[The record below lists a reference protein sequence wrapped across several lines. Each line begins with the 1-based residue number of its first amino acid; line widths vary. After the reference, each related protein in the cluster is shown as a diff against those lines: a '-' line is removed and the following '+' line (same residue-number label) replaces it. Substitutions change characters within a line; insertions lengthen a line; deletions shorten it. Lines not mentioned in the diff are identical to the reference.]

1 MIPYLYISMSR
12 NYRSMLPSGDSQMQ
26 GGNIGERQDSPHQ
39 QEKPDDILQVNN
51 ESGSNRTDSPKNC
64 KGMAFFDQQEYER
77 RVKVVVRGKLL
88 ESSVREAIGMLNEQ
102 LGRLDSIPLDA
113 MRNNSNKLV
122 NQDMDIAPLEEMNA
136 NAMSILH
143 EVATSIHSSKF
154 MSHYNEELTKADR
167 EKWQLSETDK
177 AMMAGAD
184 KACKYI
190 EKIAGKHLTRMV
202 SRMEWFPVAYHLA
215 DKAALVAF
223 PILGYYTGKHHL
235 DDTMLL
241 MWMIAA
247 MPIVAVTTIWAV
259 NELWGWIERNRHP

>member
-1 MIPYLYISMSR
+1 MSR

-26 GGNIGERQDSPHQ
+26 GGNIGVRQDSPRQ

-51 ESGSNRTDSPKNC
+51 ENGSNRTDSPKNC

-77 RVKVVVRGKLL
+77 RVKVVVQGKLL
-88 ESSVREAIGMLNEQ
+88 ESSVRDAIGMLNEQ
-102 LGRLDSIPLDA
+102 LDRLDNIPLDA

-122 NQDMDIAPLEEMNA
+122 NQDMDIAPLEEMSIKAA
-136 NAMSILH
+136 NTLH
-143 EVATSIHSSKF
+143 EVAKNIHCSKL
-154 MSHYNEELTKADR
+154 MSHYNEELMKADR

-190 EKIAGKHLTRMV
+190 EKIAGKHLTKMV

-241 MWMIAA
+241 MWLIAA
-247 MPIVAVTTIWAV
+247 MPIVAVTAIWAV
-259 NELWGWIERNRHP
+259 NELRGWLERKKCKSR